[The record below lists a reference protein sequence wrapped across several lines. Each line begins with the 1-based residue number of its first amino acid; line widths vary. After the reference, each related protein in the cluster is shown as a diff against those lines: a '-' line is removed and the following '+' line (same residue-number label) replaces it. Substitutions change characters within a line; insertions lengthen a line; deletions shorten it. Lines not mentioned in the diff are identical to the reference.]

1 MLVKECMTR
10 HPIMISPST
19 KGVEAQKIM
28 AENNVRHLPVISDG
42 KKLKGLIT
50 RTRLSLKP
58 DILGSLDMWEISRHL
73 SNLTVKDVMVKKEKV
88 LTIRLDRTVERAAKM
103 MADHKVGCLPVLDDD
118 NIVVGIISEVDVLH
132 SYQEMLGLPMDGLR
146 VTVRMPNKKGEFTKL
161 MKVLGDN
168 GWGVR
173 GIGTYP
179 THRKEGWYDVVLKI
193 PNVSI
198 EQVRE
203 AFSQIEAQEVVDI
216 RDVV

>member
-10 HPIMISPST
+10 HPIIISPST
-19 KGVEAQKIM
+19 KVIEAQKIM
-28 AENNVRHLPVISDG
+28 TENHVRHLPVASDG

-58 DILGSLDMWEISRHL
+58 DMLGSLDMWEISRQL
-73 SNLTVKDVMVKKEKV
+73 SNLTVKNVMVKKEDV
-88 LTIRLDRTVERAAKM
+88 LSIHADRTIERAAKL

-118 NIVVGIISEVDVLH
+118 GTVEGIISEVDVLR
-132 SYQEMLGLPMDGLR
+132 SYQEMLGLPADGLR
-146 VTVRMPNKKGEFTKL
+146 VTVRMQNQKGEFTKL

-168 GWGVR
+168 EWGVM

-193 PNVSI
+193 PNVST

>member
-10 HPIMISPST
+10 HPIIISPST
-19 KGVEAQKIM
+19 KVIEAQKIM
-28 AENNVRHLPVISDG
+28 TENHVRHLPVASDG

-58 DILGSLDMWEISRHL
+58 DMLGSLDMWEISRQL
-73 SNLTVKDVMVKKEKV
+73 SNLTVKAVMVKKENV
-88 LTIRLDRTVERAAKM
+88 LTIGSDRTIERAAKI
-103 MADHKVGCLPVLDDD
+103 MADNKVGCLPVIDSDGA
-118 NIVVGIISEVDVLH
+118 VEGIISEVDVLH
-132 SYQEMLGLPMDGLR
+132 SYQEMLGLPADGLR
-146 VTVRMPNKKGEFTKL
+146 VTVRMPNQKGEFTKL

-168 GWGVR
+168 EWGVM

-193 PNVSI
+193 PNVSA
-198 EQVRE
+198 EQVRT
-203 AFSQIEAQEVVDI
+203 AFNQIEAQEVVDI

>member
-1 MLVKECMTR
+1 MLVKDCMTR
-10 HPIMISPST
+10 HPIIISTST
-19 KGVEAQKIM
+19 KVIEAQQIM
-28 AENNVRHLPVISDG
+28 TENHVRHLPVTSDG
-42 KKLKGLIT
+42 KKLEGLIT

-58 DILGSLDMWEISRHL
+58 DMLGSLDMWEISRHL
-73 SNLTVKDVMVKKEKV
+73 SNLSVKEVMVKKEKV
-88 LTIRLDRTVERAAKM
+88 LTIGSDRTVERAAKM
-103 MADHKVGCLPVLDDD
+103 MADHKVGCLPVIDSDG
-118 NIVVGIISEVDVLH
+118 VVEGIISEVDVLH

-146 VTVRMPNKKGEFTKL
+146 VTVRMPDKNGEFSKL
-161 MKVLGDN
+161 MKVLGEN
-168 GWGVR
+168 GWGVM

-193 PNVSI
+193 PHVTA